1 MLQTGDKAPDFS
13 ALNQDGETVSLKDFK
28 GKKVI
33 LYFYPKDNTPG
44 CTKQA
49 CSLRDGYS
57 QLKKAGFEILGV
69 SVDSVKSH
77 KKFEEKFELPFTL
90 ISDEAKEIVE
100 KYSVWGK
107 KKFMGREYMGTF
119 RKTFVINE
127 KGIIQQIID
136 KVEVSDAANQIL
148 NLK

>member
-13 ALNQDGETVSLKDFK
+13 ALNQDGETISLKDFK

-90 ISDEAKEIVE
+90 ISDETKEIVE

>member
-90 ISDEAKEIVE
+90 ISDETKEIVE

>member
-1 MLQTGDKAPDFS
+1 MLQVGDKAPDFT
-13 ALNQDGETVSLKDFK
+13 APNQNGETVSLKDFK

-57 QLKKAGFEILGV
+57 KLKKAGFEILGV

-90 ISDEAKEIVE
+90 ISDETKEIVE
-100 KYSVWGK
+100 KYGVWGK

-119 RKTFVINE
+119 RQTFVINE
-127 KGIIQQIID
+127 KGVIQQIID